1 MARYIRETPDDE
13 EFHAW
18 LSRAQSMLIGILDTS
33 MKDQSCS
40 QLLIPDQPD
49 PNWML
54 PIADDETVISF
65 LVSTCTTQLTRILK
79 RKLIKLFIL
88 GKLLRGL
95 RGV

>member
-1 MARYIRETPDDE
+1 MRETQDDE
-13 EFHAW
+13 AYYAW
-18 LSRAQSMLIGILDTS
+18 LGRAQSMLSDILDTS

-40 QLLIPDQPD
+40 QLLVPDQPD

-54 PIADDETVISF
+54 PIADDETAVSF
-65 LVSTCTTQLTRILK
+65 VVSTCTTQLTRILK

-95 RGV
+95 RGF